1 MNSSA
6 VPGRHRAE
14 GAFCLIGERVV
25 LSAGNKASASLMSH
39 AVRQVDIAVGSK
51 NFYLYQ
57 LPLGFETTLDPKRT
71 VGFSQFLD
79 NTDLDQ
85 AGRMRLLVQ
94 LFGTVARLLLLH
106 RDPVFAG
113 VVRALARDESLPRA
127 SVRLELIEG
136 CNTALA
142 TVPAK
147 AGFLPEDVF
156 VSLSREALAIGSLSK
171 VVEFLAFDNPDA
183 KLATLVFS
191 GAPVEGE
198 GLLIGAR
205 GLVHMDV
212 RIRRHNDIRAFYE
225 ASASESPDMT
235 ALLGQADDDAAPVIG
250 RLARH
255 APARPV
261 IEDPLL
267 GFRFLLDVAIGLPAG
282 LFIGGWFYDPENRIE
297 NVVAIDHSLGEPEV
311 PQAWHLT
318 EGHDEIFGRVRS
330 GKRFFAFLPR
340 AEDTLLTDPVAVRV
354 TLANGENHIV
364 TAEPVPQ
371 DMESRREHILDSL
384 TGRLLSAA
392 TLEKVFRPALAP
404 IQDELNAR
412 QSVREVREFGFRSER
427 SVSVIIPLYK
437 EIGFI
442 RSQLMAFAVD
452 PFVKANCEVVY
463 VVDDPPISGPVASFI
478 EGAAQNFPL
487 DIKLVTLAR
496 NGGYALANN
505 MGVDCA
511 EGRILVLMN
520 SDVVPGR
527 SGWLEPALSRLSGLP
542 AFSVIGPKLLYA
554 DDSLQ
559 HAGMYFGRLGT
570 GFWQNFHYWKG
581 YARHFAPAVLE
592 REVPAVT
599 GACMI
604 LTKSDYLAV
613 GGFTTDYIVG
623 DYEDS
628 DLCLKLRE
636 KGGVPLYMPSVELYH
651 FERQSMPGE
660 SDSLDRGSTIHNRAL
675 HTARWEDRISTLMT
689 SVQGTADVR

>member
-1 MNSSA
+1 
-6 VPGRHRAE
+6 
-14 GAFCLIGERVV
+14 
-25 LSAGNKASASLMSH
+25 MSH

-51 NFYLYQ
+51 NFHLYQ
-57 LPLGFETTLDPKRT
+57 LPFGFETTLDPEQIT
-71 VGFSQFLD
+71 GFLQFLD
-79 NTDLDQ
+79 SADLDQ
-85 AGRMRLLVQ
+85 ADRMRLLVQ
-94 LFGTVARLLLLH
+94 LFGTIARLLLLH
-106 RDPVFAG
+106 RDPVFAD
-113 VVRALARDESLPRA
+113 VVRSLACDESLPQA
-127 SVRLELIEG
+127 SVGLELIQG
-136 CNTALA
+136 CDTALV
-142 TVPAK
+142 TVPAR
-147 AGFLPEDVF
+147 AGFLTDDVF
-156 VSLSREALAIGSLSK
+156 VSLSRESLAIGSLNK
-171 VVEFLAFDNPDA
+171 VAGFLACDNPDA

-205 GLVHMDV
+205 GLVRMDI
-212 RIRRHNDIRAFYE
+212 RIRRHDDIRAFYE
-225 ASASESPDMT
+225 ASVSESPDMT

-261 IEDPLL
+261 IEDYLL
-267 GFRFLLDVAIGLPAG
+267 GFRFSLDIAIGLPAG
-282 LFIGGWFYDPENRIE
+282 LFVGGWFYDPESRIE
-297 NVVAIDHSLGEPEV
+297 NVVAIDHSLDESEV
-311 PQAWHLT
+311 PQVWHVT
-318 EGHDEIFGRVRS
+318 EGHDEIFGRIRS

-340 AEDTLLTDPVAVRV
+340 AEDTLLPDPVAVRV
-354 TLANGENHIV
+354 ALDNGENHIV

-384 TGRLLSAA
+384 TGRLLSAE

-412 QSVREVREFGFRSER
+412 QSIHEVKEFGSRSER
-427 SVSVIIPLYK
+427 SVSIIIPLYK
-437 EIGFI
+437 ETRFI

-463 VVDDPPISGPVASFI
+463 VVDDPPISARVAAFI
-478 EGAAQNFPL
+478 EGASQNFPL
-487 DIKLVTLAR
+487 DIKLVTLTR

-505 MGVDCA
+505 MGVGCA

-520 SDVVPGR
+520 SDVVPGKG
-527 SGWLEPALSRLSGLP
+527 GWLEPALSCLSGLP

-554 DDSLQ
+554 DGSLQ

-581 YARHFAPAVLE
+581 YARHFAPALLE

-604 LTKSDYLAV
+604 LPRSDYLAV
-613 GGFTTDYIVG
+613 GGFTTDYIIG

-636 KGGVPLYMPSVELYH
+636 KGGVPIYMPSVELYH
-651 FERQSMPGE
+651 FERQSMAGE

-675 HTARWEDRISTLMT
+675 HTARWENHISTLMM
-689 SVQGTADVR
+689 SVQRAADVR